1 MNTPYPNTLPQPV
14 AREKLHERRYVFDG
28 FLRADGLFDIEGRMT
43 DTKTYDFPNDYRETI
58 VAGDALHD
66 MRIRLTL
73 DRDFVI
79 HEIAVVTAASP
90 YAICPAIT
98 PAFQTLKGAKVGR
111 GWTRVLR
118 QNFSGSHGCT
128 HHVEMLRAM
137 GTVAFQTIYGQ
148 REKEKRERGESVSDG
163 PPADDGGAV
172 SASGARQRPGFI
184 DTCYAL
190 DASGDIVKQYWPE
203 FYVAPDQAEA
213 SGESAD
219 RN

>member
-1 MNTPYPNTLPQPV
+1 MSTPYPDTLPQPV

-43 DTKTYDFPNDYRETI
+43 DAKTYGFPNEHRGTI
-58 VAGDALHD
+58 AAGDPFHD

-79 HEIAVVTAASP
+79 RDIAVVTAASP

-98 PAFQTLKGAKVGR
+98 PVFQSLTGARVGP
-111 GWTRVLR
+111 GWTRTLR
-118 QNFSGSHGCT
+118 QNFGGVHGCT

-148 REKEKRERGESVSDG
+148 REKEKRERGESGSDG
-163 PPADDGGAV
+163 PPTDDGGDA
-172 SASGARQRPGFI
+172 SASGARRKPGFI

-190 DASGDIVKQYWPE
+190 DAGGEIVKQHWPE
-203 FYVAPDQAEA
+203 FYVARDQLQTSEKT
-213 SGESAD
+213 SD

>member
-1 MNTPYPNTLPQPV
+1 MNTLYPTSLPQPV

-28 FLRADGLFDIEGRMT
+28 FLRDDGLFDIEGRMT
-43 DTKTYDFPNDYRETI
+43 DIKTYDFPNDYRETI

-73 DRDFVI
+73 DREFNI
-79 HEIAVVTAASP
+79 HDIAVVTAASP

-98 PAFQTLKGAKVGR
+98 PAFQSLKGANVGP
-111 GWTRVLR
+111 GWTRILR
-118 QNFSGSHGCT
+118 QNFSGTHGCT
-128 HHVEMLRAM
+128 HHMEMLRAM

-148 REKEKRERGESVSDG
+148 REKEKRERGDSSSDG
-163 PPADDGGAV
+163 PPADDGAT
-172 SASGARQRPGFI
+172 SSGTRRRPGFI

-190 DASGDIVKQYWPE
+190 DAGGDIVKQNWPE
-203 FYVAPDQAEA
+203 FYVAPDQVRSPDKA
-213 SGESAD
+213 SG